1 MSETPSNIERLPLE
15 HPLPDEIQEM
25 TRDDTVCKFCGVSY
39 LIHHE
44 VKRLEKELEKV
55 EAELQKYKGCE
66 ERERVLKIEVE
77 KLKTSLSEKDM
88 ILHDRE
94 ASIEHLK
101 SNIKVKEDEL
111 WKAIQQAE
119 AAQKQLESE
128 TAASNKLREWRKD
141 MMQRLPLLKA
151 SLSDEKQALGSV
163 KSEFKDYQNKMAAIN
178 KKITGVIQKVCKKE
192 KQVVEGILSRATEAE
207 KLSSSLQSQLTDAQQ
222 QMASNSTHGQMLQE
236 AEDRIRQMTS
246 RYAELEAREQELQD
260 KLQKASTE
268 VRSAKS
274 EAIQFKEILRNKT
287 QEVEDSQRQRAKHEQ
302 FLSNSINKLQE
313 ELRCRAEEAQDYQ
326 RELGEL
332 KEREAERKRRVDSN
346 LNTKMEA
353 SARELRQLQ
362 EALDNARKD
371 CSALRDEREAMVASH
386 QHRIEQLKQSFAQ
399 RIQEA
404 DGWPEKLNESLSKE
418 REKHAQEIASLEERL
433 HKSFQ
438 VDLEI
443 QKQRNDELI
452 LKYKQELSSAE
463 TKMKNNIQRERDSL
477 KARLDSLERELF
489 DSKKLSNDQ
498 EKGLREEIESLKR
511 ITAELR
517 KHVAEGDSR
526 NTGEFQAMRAEL
538 QEAEQDLAS
547 VQRDKLELQ
556 KKLDQNKEEV
566 AFLQETVGRECE
578 ERLELTE
585 ALSKARE
592 QLLVHQRGTSI
603 ANSTSTGRS
612 SHSQLS
618 LGGSSSPH
626 QPTSPKGNPPSG
638 LRRGSGGGGQS
649 GGSKGARNSGSG
661 GGGV

>member
-404 DGWPEKLNESLSKE
+404 DGWPEKLSIQGSLVKQCFSCTLAVVE
-418 REKHAQEIASLEERL
+418 GILLRATEAEK
-433 HKSFQ
+433 
-438 VDLEI
+438 
-443 QKQRNDELI
+443 
-452 LKYKQELSSAE
+452 LSSSLQSQLTDAQQQMAANS
-463 TKMKNNIQRERDSL
+463 TQGQR
-477 KARLDSLERELF
+477 
-489 DSKKLSNDQ
+489 
-498 EKGLREEIESLKR
+498 
-511 ITAELR
+511 
-517 KHVAEGDSR
+517 
-526 NTGEFQAMRAEL
+526 L
-538 QEAEQDLAS
+538 QEAEDRIRQMTSHYAE
-547 VQRDKLELQ
+547 LE
-556 KKLDQNKEEV
+556 
-566 AFLQETVGRECE
+566 
-578 ERLELTE
+578 
-585 ALSKARE
+585 ARE
-592 QLLVHQRGTSI
+592 Q
-603 ANSTSTGRS
+603 
-612 SHSQLS
+612 
-618 LGGSSSPH
+618 
-626 QPTSPKGNPPSG
+626 
-638 LRRGSGGGGQS
+638 
-649 GGSKGARNSGSG
+649 
-661 GGGV
+661 